1 MPEPYADTVAAGR
14 TALVARLRTIA
25 ARLEE
30 LPLDAA
36 AEVLV
41 LLEPAVAAF
50 EGQAALALERAPTR
64 ANSRPTV
71 KANPPRKMDVK
82 ATVAHELSELMILT
96 AYLYVVFCAIL
107 FYRYAVLR
115 GVGVG
120 AAPWGL
126 AIIKALL
133 VAKFVQLARAARIGE
148 RYQAKPLIWPT
159 LYKSV
164 VFLAVVW
171 ILTVIEEAI
180 VGLLHGRSILESVAG
195 IGGGTALQFI
205 AMMVLTFFIF
215 FPYFGIRC
223 LGEVMGEH
231 SLFRLF
237 FVERREF
244 WAVEPG
250 SKHS

>member
-1 MPEPYADTVAAGR
+1 M
-14 TALVARLRTIA
+14 
-25 ARLEE
+25 
-30 LPLDAA
+30 
-36 AEVLV
+36 
-41 LLEPAVAAF
+41 
-50 EGQAALALERAPTR
+50 
-64 ANSRPTV
+64 
-71 KANPPRKMDVK
+71 KANPPRKDVK
-82 ATVAHELSELMILT
+82 TTVAHELRELIILT
-96 AYLYVVFCAIL
+96 AYLYVVFGAII

-148 RYQAKPLIWPT
+148 RYQAEPLIWPT
-159 LYKSV
+159 LHKSV
-164 VFLAVVW
+164 VFLVVVW

-180 VGLLHGRSILESVAG
+180 IGLIHGRSMLESVAG

-205 AMMVLTFFIF
+205 ATMVLTFFIF

-244 WAVEPG
+244 RAVEPAR
-250 SKHS
+250 KHS